1 MRGGR
6 AHMRGSGDLP
16 DEEAKIVDRR
26 LMLRLWR
33 YIRPHRSL
41 LLLALLMLPL
51 ASALGLVQPYL
62 IKLAIDEAI
71 VPGDLGRLAPLAA
84 ALVAALML
92 ERLARYGELLLLQ
105 LCGQR
110 AMHGLRVEA
119 HQHLL
124 ALSSRY
130 LDRTPVGKL
139 MTRVTNDIESI
150 AEAFAQGLFSV
161 IADLLTLAGIVAV
174 MFWLSPKLAAIAL
187 CVVPLLLLIVRVFRR
202 LIRRAHRLIRRRIAQ
217 INATTQEHI
226 TGMSVVQIFGRQAR
240 ALLDFD
246 RVNRDHRDAYR
257 TAIRNDSILYAA
269 VELIGALTVALLL
282 WYGGVGVVEGA
293 VTFGLLVAFIEYAQR
308 FFIPI
313 RDMSVKYMAMQQAM
327 AASERVFD
335 LLDTDDLDGVSRV
348 EEGRAERSAA
358 ASTTEQQ
365 ALVSFDDVTFGYS
378 ADQPVLRAVSLSV
391 QRGENVAVV
400 GATGSGKST
409 LIRLLARL
417 YELDGGAISFDGVAL
432 QKIPTAE
439 LRRRVVVVNQDVFL
453 FSGTVASNISLD
465 EPQIHRDAVELAAR
479 RVGLDRLLELD
490 RKVQE
495 RGANL
500 SVGER
505 QLIAFARALVRDP
518 EVLVL
523 DEATA
528 SVDPESERL
537 IQEGIAEL
545 MRKRTAI
552 VIAHRLSTV
561 EAADRI
567 VVLHEGRICE
577 EGTHQELLEQG
588 GLYKRLYELQYVK
601 GAAQQ

>member
-6 AHMRGSGDLP
+6 AHMHGKGDLP

-62 IKLAIDEAI
+62 VKLAIDEAI
-71 VPGDLGRLAPLAA
+71 IPGDLARLAPLAS

-119 HQHLL
+119 HRHLL
-124 ALSSRY
+124 SLSSRY

-150 AEAFAQGLFSV
+150 AEAFAQGLVSV
-161 IADLLTLAGIVAV
+161 IADLLTLVGIVAV

-187 CVVPLLLLIVRVFRR
+187 AVVPLLLLVVRVFRR
-202 LIRRAHRLIRRRIAQ
+202 LIRRAHRQIRRRIAQ

-226 TGMSVVQIFGRQAR
+226 TGMSVVQIFGRQAQ

-257 TAIRNDSILYAA
+257 TAIRNDSTLYAA

-293 VTFGLLVAFIEYAQR
+293 VTFGLLVAFIEYVQR

-335 LLDTDDLDGVSRV
+335 LLDTDDLDGVSV
-348 EEGRAERSAA
+348 EEVRAELSAA

-365 ALVSFDDVTFGYS
+365 ALVSFDDVTFGYT

-417 YELDGGAISFDGVAL
+417 YELDEGAISFDGVAL
-432 QKIPTAE
+432 RNISTAE
-439 LRRRVVVVNQDVFL
+439 LRRRIVMVNQDVFL

-465 EPQIHRDAVELAAR
+465 DPQIERDAVELAAR
-479 RVGLDRLLELD
+479 RVGLDRLLDLD

-500 SVGER
+500 SAGER
-505 QLIAFARALVRDP
+505 QLVAFARALVRDP

-545 MRKRTAI
+545 MRERTAI

-567 VVLHEGRICE
+567 VVLHEGQISE
-577 EGTHQELLEQG
+577 EGTHQELLAQA

-601 GAAQQ
+601 GAVQE

>member
-6 AHMRGSGDLP
+6 AHMHGKGDLP

-62 IKLAIDEAI
+62 VKLAIDEAI
-71 VPGDLGRLAPLAA
+71 IPGDLARLAPLAS

-119 HQHLL
+119 HRHLL
-124 ALSSRY
+124 SLSSRY

-150 AEAFAQGLFSV
+150 AEAFAQGLVSV
-161 IADLLTLAGIVAV
+161 IADLLTLVGIVAV

-187 CVVPLLLLIVRVFRR
+187 AVVPLLLLVVRVFRR
-202 LIRRAHRLIRRRIAQ
+202 LIRRAHRQIRRRIAQ

-226 TGMSVVQIFGRQAR
+226 TGMSVVQIFGRQAQ

-257 TAIRNDSILYAA
+257 TAIRNDSTLYAA

-293 VTFGLLVAFIEYAQR
+293 VTFGLLVAFIEYVQR

-335 LLDTDDLDGVSRV
+335 LLDTDDLDGVSV
-348 EEGRAERSAA
+348 EEVRAELSAA

-365 ALVSFDDVTFGYS
+365 ALVSFDDVTFGYT

-417 YELDGGAISFDGVAL
+417 YELDEGTISFDGVAL
-432 QKIPTAE
+432 QNISTAE
-439 LRRRVVVVNQDVFL
+439 LRRRIVMVNQDVFL

-465 EPQIHRDAVELAAR
+465 DPQIERDAVELAAR
-479 RVGLDRLLELD
+479 RVGLDRLLDLD

-500 SVGER
+500 SAGER
-505 QLIAFARALVRDP
+505 QLVAFARALVRDP

-545 MRKRTAI
+545 MRERTAI

-567 VVLHEGRICE
+567 VVLHEGQIRE
-577 EGTHQELLEQG
+577 EGTHQELLAQA

-601 GAAQQ
+601 GAVQE

>member
-6 AHMRGSGDLP
+6 AHMHGKGDLP

-62 IKLAIDEAI
+62 VKLAIDEAI
-71 VPGDLGRLAPLAA
+71 IPGDLARLAPLAS

-119 HQHLL
+119 HRHLL
-124 ALSSRY
+124 SLSSRY

-150 AEAFAQGLFSV
+150 AEAFAQGLVSV
-161 IADLLTLAGIVAV
+161 IADLLTLVGIVAV

-187 CVVPLLLLIVRVFRR
+187 AVVPLLLLVVRVFRR
-202 LIRRAHRLIRRRIAQ
+202 LIRRAHRQIRRRIAQ

-226 TGMSVVQIFGRQAR
+226 TGMSVVQIFGRQAQ

-257 TAIRNDSILYAA
+257 TAIRNDSTLYAA

-293 VTFGLLVAFIEYAQR
+293 VTFGLLVAFIEYVQR

-335 LLDTDDLDGVSRV
+335 LLDTDDLDGVSV
-348 EEGRAERSAA
+348 EEVRAELSAA

-365 ALVSFDDVTFGYS
+365 ALVSFDDVTFGYT

-417 YELDGGAISFDGVAL
+417 YELDEGAISFDGVAL
-432 QKIPTAE
+432 QNISTAE
-439 LRRRVVVVNQDVFL
+439 LRRRVVMVNQDVFL

-465 EPQIHRDAVELAAR
+465 DPQIERDAVELAAR
-479 RVGLDRLLELD
+479 RVGLDRLLDLD

-500 SVGER
+500 SAGER
-505 QLIAFARALVRDP
+505 QLVAFARALVRDP

-545 MRKRTAI
+545 MRERTAI

-567 VVLHEGRICE
+567 VVLHEGQIRE
-577 EGTHQELLEQG
+577 EGTHQELLAQA

-601 GAAQQ
+601 GAVQE